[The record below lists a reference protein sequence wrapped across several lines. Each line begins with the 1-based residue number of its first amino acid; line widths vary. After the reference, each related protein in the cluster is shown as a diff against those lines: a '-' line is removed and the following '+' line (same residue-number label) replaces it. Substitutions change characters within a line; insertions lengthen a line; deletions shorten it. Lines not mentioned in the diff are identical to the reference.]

1 MAKYPHVKN
10 EENPL
15 STSWEKCVTDDGQTN
30 KWPDEQDWFYRTSS
44 AKTELWSCFSKN
56 IDINF
61 LILFSLILSHMET
74 MLEKETQ
81 ST

>member
-30 KWPDEQDWFYRTSS
+30 KWPDE
-44 AKTELWSCFSKN
+44 
-56 IDINF
+56 
-61 LILFSLILSHMET
+61 
-74 MLEKETQ
+74 
-81 ST
+81 